1 MGARTLPPARV
12 LIAWDGSREASRAVP
27 DALPL
32 LRLAEEV
39 VVLIVDAAKLGPR
52 FGPRPGVGIL
62 THLGRHEVVARVKAV
77 ESGGAAIAGLIL
89 AQAAEESA
97 DLVVMGGYGHS
108 RLREMILGGATRHML
123 ERMSMPVL
131 FAH

>member
-1 MGARTLPPARV
+1 M
-12 LIAWDGSREASRAVP
+12 
-27 DALPL
+27 
-32 LRLAEEV
+32 
-39 VVLIVDAAKLGPR
+39 
-52 FGPRPGVGIL
+52 
-62 THLGRHEVVARVKAV
+62 ARVKAV

-89 AQAAEESA
+89 IQAAEENA

-123 ERMSMPVL
+123 ERMSIPVL